1 MKSSIFIFCCALF
14 FISCDSS
21 KSKSHDALP
30 ASQKTSHFSVKDS
43 AGFTIIEIVEPFL
56 NSSKVERYVLYSK
69 AKGKPEGLNADVFV
83 GLPIERVGIN
93 STTHL
98 GYLNAIGE
106 QDKVVAVSNS
116 SLFYDSAFQK
126 RIREGKVKEIG
137 TRALNTELVIE
148 SELDVLFTFAIDAGS
163 YEGIQQLRK
172 LGQPAIVISE
182 YMESDPVDKAK
193 WLKVFAAFFDKSSQ
207 EMAQQHLNAVQR
219 RYDSIKLQSSLNSQ
233 LPAVAIGLP
242 WKGTWYVSGG
252 NSYQAQLIKDAGAN
266 YCWNNYK
273 QVASVPLDIET
284 AISKGMQANFW
295 INPGSI
301 TNANNLS
308 ESNTVFQTFS
318 AFKNEKIYTNY
329 KRSNQLGANDYW
341 EMGVVRPDLILSDL
355 VSIFHHE
362 GKDSLTFY
370 QSVFE

>member
-1 MKSSIFIFCCALF
+1 
-14 FISCDSS
+14 
-21 KSKSHDALP
+21 
-30 ASQKTSHFSVKDS
+30 
-43 AGFTIIEIVEPFL
+43 
-56 NSSKVERYVLYSK
+56 
-69 AKGKPEGLNADVFV
+69 
-83 GLPIERVGIN
+83 
-93 STTHL
+93 
-98 GYLNAIGE
+98 
-106 QDKVVAVSNS
+106 
-116 SLFYDSAFQK
+116 LFYDSAFQK

-148 SELDVLFTFAIDAGS
+148 SELDVLFTFAVDAGS

-266 YCWNNYK
+266 YCWNNYN

-301 TNANNLS
+301 TTANNLS
-308 ESNTVFQTFS
+308 ESNTAFQSFS